1 MKFLCFYKPGK
12 KEGTPPAQEEIAKMS
27 KLIEEGFKSGRLIAT
42 EGCMPS
48 EYGARVR
55 LANGKVTVTDGPFVE
70 AKELVGGFALINA
83 TSKED
88 AIQFVQEFLR
98 VAGDGETEIMQIW
111 E

>member
-12 KEGTPPAQEEIAKMS
+12 KEGTPPAQEEIAQMG

-48 EYGARVR
+48 KYGARVR
-55 LANGKVTVTDGPFVE
+55 LANGKITVTDGPFVE

-83 TSKED
+83 ASKED
-88 AIQFVQEFLR
+88 AIQFVQEFLH
-98 VAGDGETEIMQIW
+98 VAGDGETEIRQIW